1 MAQTVG
7 SPAMDRYEVEA
18 FNTATAS
25 TNKIH
30 DDDVAKGLGFRGG
43 LVPGVDVFAYLTHA
57 PAARW
62 GRKWLD
68 GGWIDARFASP
79 VYDGD
84 TVTVESEAD
93 GDDRLT
99 LRVVDSEGNECATGA
114 AGPGAP
120 DDVPTDIPTDIPERP
135 EPQPPL
141 PKASPEAFA
150 AFPEGVLGSLEYGFH
165 ADRHHEYLADVR
177 DTLPLYADEGVA
189 HPGWLLRMANYA
201 LSRNV
206 QLGPWI
212 HVGSEVRLHRAV
224 EDGADVSVRSR
235 VAAVTERKGH
245 RMVELDVV
253 YVVDDVIAATVHH
266 TAIYEPRA
274 RR

>member
-1 MAQTVG
+1 
-7 SPAMDRYEVEA
+7 MDRYEVEA

-30 DDDVAKGLGFRGG
+30 DDAVAKGLGFRGG
-43 LVPGVDVFAYLTHA
+43 LVPGVDVFAYLTHP

-62 GRKWLD
+62 GRAWLD
-68 GGWIDARFASP
+68 GGWINARFASP

-84 TVTVESEAD
+84 TVTVQSEPD
-93 GDDRLT
+93 GDGLSM
-99 LRVVDSEGNECATGA
+99 RVVDSDGNECATATAGLGA
-114 AGPGAP
+114 GNTM
-120 DDVPTDIPTDIPERP
+120 VVPERP
-135 EPQPPL
+135 EPEPPL
-141 PKASPEAFA
+141 PKASPETFA
-150 AFPEGVLGSLEYGFH
+150 AFPDGVLGSLEYGFH
-165 ADRHHEYLADVR
+165 ADRHGEYLADVR
-177 DTLPLYADEGVA
+177 ETLPLYRDDGVA

-212 HVGSEVRLHRAV
+212 HVGSDVNLHRAV
-224 EDGADVSVRSR
+224 EDGEYVQVRSR
-235 VAAVTERKGH
+235 VTAVTERKGH
-245 RMVELDVV
+245 RFVELDVA
-253 YVVDDVIAATVHH
+253 YLVDADTLVATVHH